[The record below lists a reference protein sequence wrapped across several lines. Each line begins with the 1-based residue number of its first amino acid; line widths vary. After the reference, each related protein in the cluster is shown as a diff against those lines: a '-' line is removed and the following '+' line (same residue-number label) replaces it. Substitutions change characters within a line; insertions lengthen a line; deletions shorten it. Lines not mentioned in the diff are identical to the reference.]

1 MLRGR
6 RGRSVLRSLRLD
18 DEGFVGGSG
27 EVEMLELSERASL
40 WNLFFFFRFWVEGSL
55 EVVYESCLPMMVLEA
70 CLCLNAILRGCI
82 E

>member
-40 WNLFFFFRFWVEGSL
+40 WNLFFFFSL
-55 EVVYESCLPMMVLEA
+55 LG
-70 CLCLNAILRGCI
+70 RGFVGGCVRVMPTYDGFGGLSLF
-82 E
+82 ECDLARLH